1 MLRPFVQ
8 VLTCFLFVVALAG
21 CDKEGKA
28 NAPGGGGSG
37 SGPPSNP
44 KPQQQQQPP
53 KDPVA
58 VRVAPAQVR
67 AVDRTVEVVGT
78 LFGDEQATISAKVP
92 GRVRTFH
99 VDVGDRVTAGQ
110 PLAQVDP
117 TDYELAVSQ
126 RRMALNEA
134 LAKLGLSELP
144 DASFDVVTIAT
155 VERSKFQAAN
165 AKAKL
170 ERARQLFQAKPPLIS
185 EQDYADLETAYEV
198 AERDYSV
205 AQLEAKSQLALG
217 RAKQSDLDAA
227 MQRLADTIVR
237 APGSSTPTT
246 APTTNAA
253 SRVYAVTSRN
263 VSEGEYVREGDAM
276 FELVADDPIKFRASV
291 PERFIP
297 DLKIDQPVHVRVDG
311 REQAFPGRVSRI
323 NPAVDVQSRT
333 FQIEVLVPNA
343 ERLLRPGAFA
353 RGVVVIGRDPSVV
366 FVPQQAVVSFAGV
379 DRVFTT
385 KDGKAVEHVVQLGE
399 KAGELVAIRKGLEH
413 AQDVVVFGQ
422 QRLGNTDP
430 ITIDASPP
438 TTAPSTT
445 PAK

>member
-1 MLRPFVQ
+1 MLRPFVK
-8 VLTCFLFVVALAG
+8 VLICFLLLVAVFG
-21 CDKEGKA
+21 CDKEGKP
-28 NAPGGGGSG
+28 NAPAPAGGGGQSAG
-37 SGPPSNP
+37 G
-44 KPQQQQQPP
+44 KGPQQPQAPR
-53 KDPVA
+53 DPVS

-67 AVDRTVEVVGT
+67 TVDRVVEVVGT

-99 VDVGDRVTAGQ
+99 VDVGDRITAGQ
-110 PLAQVDP
+110 PLAQIDP
-117 TDYELAVSQ
+117 TDYDLAVSQ
-126 RRMALNEA
+126 RKMALNEA

-144 DASFDVVTIAT
+144 AANFEVIAIAT
-155 VERSKFQAAN
+155 VERAKFQAAN

-170 ERARQLFQAKPPLIS
+170 DRARQLFQSKPPLIS

-205 AQLEAKSQLALG
+205 AQLEAKSQLAMA
-217 RAKQSDLDAA
+217 RARQSDLDAA
-227 MQRLADTIVR
+227 MQRLDDTTVR
-237 APGSSTPTT
+237 APGSPASTKSPTT
-246 APTTNAA
+246 QPT

-323 NPAVDVQSRT
+323 NPSVDVQSRT

-353 RGVVVIGRDPSVV
+353 RGVVVIGQDTSVV
-366 FVPQQAVVSFAGV
+366 FVPQQALVSFAGV

-399 KAGELVAIRKGLEH
+399 KADDWVAVRKGMEK
-413 AQDVVVFGQ
+413 AGDVVITGQ
-422 QRLGNTDP
+422 QRLGNGDP
-430 ITIDASPP
+430 ITIDTSPAPTTTAP
-438 TTAPSTT
+438 TTAPR
-445 PAK
+445 